1 MERYCKTC
9 STPLVR
15 GAYET
20 KQNFEKRTHCGR
32 KCVKKPSGKQCRH
45 VKMVGYC
52 KEAKS

>member
-9 STPLVR
+9 FDLLVR
-15 GAYET
+15 GELET
-20 KQNFEKRTHCGR
+20 KQNFSKRTHCGR